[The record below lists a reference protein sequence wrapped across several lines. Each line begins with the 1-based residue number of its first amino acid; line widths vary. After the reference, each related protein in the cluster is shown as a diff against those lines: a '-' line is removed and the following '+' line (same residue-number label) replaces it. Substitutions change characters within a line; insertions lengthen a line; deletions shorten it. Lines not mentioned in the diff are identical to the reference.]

1 MNFNIDKTININKD
15 EIIEIHAIE
24 HDTKTRFIT
33 FKFLGQNFP
42 IKLDGCK
49 VRVYAINSIYN
60 EVFNDLVILDTQRGI
75 AKLELTDSM
84 LKPGITEYQIKI
96 MQNSGGQLSSNTMRL
111 IVEKD
116 LMSNNSLEG
125 SNEYKAFEDALSK
138 VDNLDNLFFEKSK
151 DVSIAAGKRVITSNN
166 YGIMGRTKDGT
177 PDYMMY
183 MGTDDRIKIG
193 YSGRAI
199 DIISNDVN
207 INGMR
212 MGAKV
217 GNDFKNCIPIIGSDR
232 LMEVGRFIDFHIDGE
247 DKDYH
252 TRLECTGA
260 NSLNTSGHFNAKGY
274 ITSIGDDNNAI
285 LGTGPKDIFIC
296 NNKSQK
302 YLQLKNDGRLCY
314 SDRKIQLEPQT
325 APLWSGC
332 QYMGNTQIA
341 TPNKKLSD
349 CQNGWILVWSD
360 YDSDTNTSHD
370 FNWAYNYIPKNS
382 PALGKDTNM
391 FTVGSNENGD
401 MTVKALKIYDNKIE
415 GFDPTGDAKSSG
427 KWHDIVLRYVLEY

>member
-1 MNFNIDKTININKD
+1 MNFNIDKTVNINKD

-33 FKFLGQNFP
+33 FKFLGQNSP
-42 IKLDGCK
+42 INLDGCK

-60 EVFNDLVILDTQRGI
+60 EVFNDLVIIDKQRGI
-75 AKLELTDSM
+75 AKLELTDAM

-96 MQNSGGQLSSNTMRL
+96 MLNSGGQLSSNTMRL
-111 IVEKD
+111 FVEKD

-125 SNEYKAFEDALSK
+125 SNEYKTFEDALSK

-183 MGTDDRIKIG
+183 MGTDDKIKIG
-193 YSGRAI
+193 YNNRGI
-199 DIISNDVN
+199 DITGPVN
-207 INGMR
+207 LDGYTIKDSGT
-212 MGAKV
+212 GDKTSSIAVVKADGV
-217 GNDFKNCIPIIGSDR
+217 
-232 LMEVGRFIDFHIDGE
+232 MEVGRFIDFHYDDADIDN
-247 DKDYH
+247 H
-252 TRLECTGA
+252 VRLECTGKDNLYLTGNFSA
-260 NSLNTSGHFNAKGY
+260 NGNILASW
-274 ITSIGDDNNAI
+274 NNNKAI
-285 LGTGPKDIFIC
+285 LGIGSEDVFVC

>member
-1 MNFNIDKTININKD
+1 MNFNIDKMVNINKD
-15 EIIEIHAIE
+15 EIIEIRAIE

-33 FKFLGQNFP
+33 FKFLGQNSP
-42 IKLDGCK
+42 INLDGCK

-60 EVFNDLVILDTQRGI
+60 EVFNDLVIIDKQRGI
-75 AKLELTDSM
+75 AKLELTDAM

-96 MQNSGGQLSSNTMRL
+96 MLNSGGQLSSNTMRL

-183 MGTDDRIKIG
+183 MGTDDKIKIG
-193 YSGRAI
+193 YNNRGI
-199 DIISNDVN
+199 DITGPVN
-207 INGMR
+207 LDGYTIKDSGT
-212 MGAKV
+212 GDKTSSIAVVKADGV
-217 GNDFKNCIPIIGSDR
+217 
-232 LMEVGRFIDFHIDGE
+232 MEVGRFIDFHYDDADIDN
-247 DKDYH
+247 YV
-252 TRLECTGA
+252 RLECTGKDNLYLTGNFSA
-260 NSLNTSGHFNAKGY
+260 NGNILASW
-274 ITSIGDDNNAI
+274 NNNKAI
-285 LGTGPKDIFIC
+285 LGIGSEDVFVC

-314 SDRKIQLEPQT
+314 SDRKVQLEPQT

-401 MTVKALKIYDNKIE
+401 MTVKALKIYDNKVE

>member
-1 MNFNIDKTININKD
+1 MNFNIDKTVNINKD
-15 EIIEIHAIE
+15 EIIETRAIE

-33 FKFLGQNFP
+33 FKFLGRNAP
-42 IKLDGCK
+42 VDLSSCK

-60 EVFNDLVILDTQRGI
+60 EVFNDLVILDPKKGI
-75 AKLELTDSM
+75 AELELTDSM

-96 MQNSGGQLSSNTMRL
+96 MLNSGGQLSSNTMRL

-116 LMSNNSLEG
+116 LMSDNSLEG
-125 SNEYKAFEDALSK
+125 SNEYKAFENALSK
-138 VDNLDNLFFEKSK
+138 IDNLDDLYFQKSK
-151 DVSIAAGKRVITSNN
+151 DVSIADGKKVITANN
-166 YGIMGRTKDGT
+166 YGVMGRTKGGI
-177 PDYMMY
+177 PDYMVFI
-183 MGTDDRIKIG
+183 GTDDRIKIG

-302 YLQLKNDGRLCY
+302 YLQLKNDGGLCY
-314 SDRKIQLEPQT
+314 SDRKIQLEPQA
-325 APLWSGC
+325 APLWRG
-332 QYMGNTQIA
+332 YHHMVEDEII
-341 TPNKKLSD
+341 TPTKKLSE
-349 CQNGWILVWSD
+349 CTNGWILVWSD
-360 YDSDTNTSHD
+360 
-370 FNWAYNYIPKNS
+370 FNAGGTGEDYNFCLSYIPKNTPWKGGQGYNFCTPS
-382 PALGKDTNM
+382 DMGEDSYTAKYIYVFDDHISGHKDNRTGKRED
-391 FTVGSNENGD
+391 V
-401 MTVKALKIYDNKIE
+401 VIRAI
-415 GFDPTGDAKSSG
+415 
-427 KWHDIVLRYVLEY
+427 LEY